1 MGPKSFIIMV
11 FVLVGNI
18 TFLAVNL
25 PCGWTPLNPENR
37 SATDV
42 LHFIYEQALLSGYII
57 IATVT
62 FLL

>member
-25 PCGWTPLNPENR
+25 PCGWTPLNPKIDLR
-37 SATDV
+37 LMSV
-42 LHFIYEQALLSGYII
+42 HCIYEQALLSGYII
-57 IATVT
+57 IVTVT